1 MNNNK
6 KEELNYHNLNEVI
19 GLSKKML
26 KILYTCV
33 ILAII
38 VFIII
43 LFKNLE
49 IFKVLGSILGVI
61 SPFFIGLVVAWLL
74 DPAVT
79 YLQKK
84 NVKRS
89 IGTIVV
95 FFVFILILYLFFRIM
110 LPLLYTQLN
119 EFITNSLPTLIKSTS
134 TFIENLF
141 NKLETTGFDFT
152 SVETSVYKA
161 LENFG
166 VDLTTGLPKLALNVV
181 STLVS
186 SIGTFGLGLIVGFYL
201 LIDFE
206 GVKKIFNYIP
216 IKNRDAFNYIIGKL
230 NSAFRSFVQG
240 TLFISL
246 IIMILSA
253 IFYGIIGLPSALL
266 FGLICGITNIIPY
279 IGPWIG
285 GGICVIVGLTVS
297 PLTGILAGVVAFAI
311 QQVDGMILQPLIMS
325 KTMKLHPVTIMIGL
339 LIFGYLFGILGMIFA
354 TPIMASIK
362 IIASY
367 YNEKYNL
374 IGRLKENLLLNK
386 FYFERNKL

>member
-1 MNNNK
+1 MNDNK

-38 VFIII
+38 VFVII

-61 SPFFIGLVVAWLL
+61 SPFFIGLVIAWLL

-95 FFVFILILYLFFRIM
+95 FFVFILILYLLFRIM

-119 EFITNSLPTLIKSTS
+119 EFITNSLPTLIKSTG

-141 NKLETTGFDFT
+141 TKLEATGFDFT

-161 LENFG
+161 LENIG
-166 VDLTTGLPKLALNVV
+166 VDLTTGLPKAALNVV

-216 IKNRDAFNYIIGKL
+216 IKNKEGFNYIIGKL
-230 NSAFRSFVQG
+230 NIAFRSFVQG

-246 IIMILSA
+246 IIMILSS

-285 GGICVIVGLTVS
+285 GAICVIVGLTVS

-339 LIFGYLFGILGMIFA
+339 LVFGYLFGILGMIFA
-354 TPIMASIK
+354 TPIMASVK

-374 IGRLKENLLLNK
+374 IGRLKEKTNI
-386 FYFERNKL
+386 

>member
-26 KILYTCV
+26 KILYTCI

-61 SPFFIGLVVAWLL
+61 SPFFIGLVIAWLL

-95 FFVFILILYLFFRIM
+95 FFVFILILYLLFRIM

-119 EFITNSLPTLIKSTS
+119 EFITNSLPTLIKSTG

-141 NKLETTGFDFT
+141 TKLEATGFDFT

-161 LENFG
+161 LENIG
-166 VDLTTGLPKLALNVV
+166 VDLTTGLPKAALNVV

-216 IKNRDAFNYIIGKL
+216 IKNKEGFNYIIGKL
-230 NSAFRSFVQG
+230 NIAFRSFVQG

-246 IIMILSA
+246 IIMILSS

-285 GGICVIVGLTVS
+285 GAICVIVGLTVS

-339 LIFGYLFGILGMIFA
+339 LVFGYLFGILGMIFA
-354 TPIMASIK
+354 TPVMASVK

-374 IGRLKENLLLNK
+374 IGRLKEKTNI
-386 FYFERNKL
+386 

>member
-49 IFKVLGSILGVI
+49 IFKVLGSILGVVI
-61 SPFFIGLVVAWLL
+61 AWLL

-95 FFVFILILYLFFRIM
+95 FFVFILILYLLFRIM

-119 EFITNSLPTLIKSTS
+119 EFITNSLPTLIKSTG

-141 NKLETTGFDFT
+141 TKLEATGFDFT

-161 LENFG
+161 LENIG
-166 VDLTTGLPKLALNVV
+166 VDLTTGLPKAALNVV

-216 IKNRDAFNYIIGKL
+216 IKNKEGFNYIIGKL
-230 NSAFRSFVQG
+230 NIAFRSFVQG

-246 IIMILSA
+246 IIMILSS

-285 GGICVIVGLTVS
+285 GAICVIVGLTVS
-297 PLTGILAGVVAFAI
+297 PVTGILAGVVAFAI

-339 LIFGYLFGILGMIFA
+339 LVFGYLFGILGMIFA
-354 TPIMASIK
+354 TPIMASVK

-374 IGRLKENLLLNK
+374 IGRLKEKTNI
-386 FYFERNKL
+386 

>member
-26 KILYTCV
+26 KILYTCI

-61 SPFFIGLVVAWLL
+61 SPFFIGLVIAWLL

-95 FFVFILILYLFFRIM
+95 FFVFILILYLLFRIM

-119 EFITNSLPTLIKSTS
+119 EFITNSLPTLIKSTG

-141 NKLETTGFDFT
+141 TKLEATGFDFT

-161 LENFG
+161 LENIG
-166 VDLTTGLPKLALNVV
+166 VDLTTGLPKAALNVV

-216 IKNRDAFNYIIGKL
+216 IKNKEGFNYIIGKL
-230 NSAFRSFVQG
+230 NIAFRSFVQG

-246 IIMILSA
+246 IIMILSS

-285 GGICVIVGLTVS
+285 GAICVIVGLTVS

-339 LIFGYLFGILGMIFA
+339 LVFGYLFGILGMIFA

-374 IGRLKENLLLNK
+374 IGRLKEKTNA
-386 FYFERNKL
+386 

>member
-38 VFIII
+38 VFVII

-61 SPFFIGLVVAWLL
+61 SPFFIGLVIAWLL

-95 FFVFILILYLFFRIM
+95 FFVFILILYLLFRIM

-119 EFITNSLPTLIKSTS
+119 EFITNSLPTLIKSTG

-141 NKLETTGFDFT
+141 TKLEATGFDFT

-161 LENFG
+161 LENIG
-166 VDLTTGLPKLALNVV
+166 VDLTTGLPKAALNVV

-216 IKNRDAFNYIIGKL
+216 IKNKEGFNYIIEKL
-230 NSAFRSFVQG
+230 NIAFRSFVQG

-246 IIMILSA
+246 IIMILSS

-285 GGICVIVGLTVS
+285 GAICVIVGLTVS

-339 LIFGYLFGILGMIFA
+339 LVFGYLFGILGMIFA

-374 IGRLKENLLLNK
+374 IGKLKEKTNI
-386 FYFERNKL
+386 

>member
-38 VFIII
+38 VFVII

-61 SPFFIGLVVAWLL
+61 SPFFIGLVIAWLL

-95 FFVFILILYLFFRIM
+95 FFVFILILYLLFRIM

-119 EFITNSLPTLIKSTS
+119 EFITNSLPTLIKSTG

-141 NKLETTGFDFT
+141 TKLEASGFDFT

-161 LENFG
+161 LENIG
-166 VDLTTGLPKLALNVV
+166 VDLTTGLPKAALNVV

-216 IKNRDAFNYIIGKL
+216 IKNKEGFNYIIGKL
-230 NSAFRSFVQG
+230 NIAFRSFVQG

-246 IIMILSA
+246 IIMILSS

-285 GGICVIVGLTVS
+285 GAICVIVGLTVS

-339 LIFGYLFGILGMIFA
+339 LVFGYLFGILGMIFA
-354 TPIMASIK
+354 TPIMASVK

-374 IGRLKENLLLNK
+374 IEKLKEKTNA
-386 FYFERNKL
+386 

>member
-61 SPFFIGLVVAWLL
+61 SPFFIGLVIAWLL

-95 FFVFILILYLFFRIM
+95 FFVFILILYLLFRIM

-119 EFITNSLPTLIKSTS
+119 EFITNSLPTLIKSTG

-141 NKLETTGFDFT
+141 TKLEATGFDFT

-161 LENFG
+161 LENIG
-166 VDLTTGLPKLALNVV
+166 VDLTTGLPKAALNVV

-216 IKNRDAFNYIIGKL
+216 IKNKEGFNYIIGKL
-230 NSAFRSFVQG
+230 NIAFRSFVQG

-246 IIMILSA
+246 IIMILSS

-285 GGICVIVGLTVS
+285 GAICVIVGLTVN

-339 LIFGYLFGILGMIFA
+339 LVFGYLFGILGMIFA
-354 TPIMASIK
+354 TPIMASVK

-374 IGRLKENLLLNK
+374 IGRLKEKTNI
-386 FYFERNKL
+386 

>member
-38 VFIII
+38 VFVII

-61 SPFFIGLVVAWLL
+61 SPFFIGLVIAWLL

-95 FFVFILILYLFFRIM
+95 FFVFILILYLLFRIM

-119 EFITNSLPTLIKSTS
+119 EFITNSLPTLIKSTG

-141 NKLETTGFDFT
+141 TKLEATGFDFT

-161 LENFG
+161 LENIG
-166 VDLTTGLPKLALNVV
+166 VDLTTGLPKAALNVV

-216 IKNRDAFNYIIGKL
+216 IKNKEGFNYIIGKL
-230 NSAFRSFVQG
+230 NIAFRSFVQG

-246 IIMILSA
+246 IIMILSS

-285 GGICVIVGLTVS
+285 GAICVIVGLTVS

-325 KTMKLHPVTIMIGL
+325 KTMKLHPVIIMIGL
-339 LIFGYLFGILGMIFA
+339 LVFGYLFGILGMIFA

-374 IGRLKENLLLNK
+374 IGKLKEKTNA
-386 FYFERNKL
+386 

>member
-38 VFIII
+38 VFVII

-61 SPFFIGLVVAWLL
+61 SPFFIGLVIAWLL

-95 FFVFILILYLFFRIM
+95 FFVFILILYLLFRIM

-119 EFITNSLPTLIKSTS
+119 EFITNSLPTLIKSTG

-141 NKLETTGFDFT
+141 TKLEATGFDFT

-161 LENFG
+161 LENIG
-166 VDLTTGLPKLALNVV
+166 VDLTTGLPKAALNVV

-216 IKNRDAFNYIIGKL
+216 IKNKEGFNYIIGKL
-230 NSAFRSFVQG
+230 NIAFRSFVQG

-246 IIMILSA
+246 IIMILSS

-285 GGICVIVGLTVS
+285 GAICVIVGLTVS
-297 PLTGILAGVVAFAI
+297 PVTGILAGVVAFAI

-339 LIFGYLFGILGMIFA
+339 LVFGYLFGILGMIFA

-374 IGRLKENLLLNK
+374 IGRLKEKTNI
-386 FYFERNKL
+386 

>member
-38 VFIII
+38 VFVII

-61 SPFFIGLVVAWLL
+61 SPFFIGLVIAWLL

-95 FFVFILILYLFFRIM
+95 FFVFILILYLLFRIM

-119 EFITNSLPTLIKSTS
+119 EFITNSLPTLIKSTG

-141 NKLETTGFDFT
+141 TKLEATGFDFT

-161 LENFG
+161 LENIG
-166 VDLTTGLPKLALNVV
+166 VDLTTGLPKAALNVV

-216 IKNRDAFNYIIGKL
+216 IRNKEGFNYIIGKL
-230 NSAFRSFVQG
+230 NIAFRSFVQG

-246 IIMILSA
+246 IIMILSS

-285 GGICVIVGLTVS
+285 GAICVIVGLTVS
-297 PLTGILAGVVAFAI
+297 PVTGILAGVVAFAI

-339 LIFGYLFGILGMIFA
+339 LVFGYLFGILGMIFA
-354 TPIMASIK
+354 TPIMASVK

-374 IGRLKENLLLNK
+374 IGRLKEKTNI
-386 FYFERNKL
+386 

>member
-61 SPFFIGLVVAWLL
+61 SPFFIGLVIAWLL

-95 FFVFILILYLFFRIM
+95 FFVFILILYLLFRIM

-119 EFITNSLPTLIKSTS
+119 EFITNSLPTLIKSTG

-141 NKLETTGFDFT
+141 TKLEATGFDFT

-161 LENFG
+161 LENIG
-166 VDLTTGLPKLALNVV
+166 VDLTTGLPKAALNVV

-216 IKNRDAFNYIIGKL
+216 IKNKEGFNYIIGKL
-230 NSAFRSFVQG
+230 NIAFRSFVQG

-246 IIMILSA
+246 IIMILSS

-285 GGICVIVGLTVS
+285 GAICVIVGLTVS

-339 LIFGYLFGILGMIFA
+339 LVFGYLFGILGMIFA
-354 TPIMASIK
+354 TPIMASVK

-374 IGRLKENLLLNK
+374 IGKLKEKTNI
-386 FYFERNKL
+386 

>member
-26 KILYTCV
+26 KILYTCI

-49 IFKVLGSILGVI
+49 IFKVLGSILSVI
-61 SPFFIGLVVAWLL
+61 SPFFIGLVIAWLL

-95 FFVFILILYLFFRIM
+95 FFVFILILYLLFRIM

-119 EFITNSLPTLIKSTS
+119 EFITNSLPTLIKSTG

-141 NKLETTGFDFT
+141 TKLETTGFDFT

-161 LENFG
+161 LENIG
-166 VDLTTGLPKLALNVV
+166 VDLTTGLPKAALNVV

-216 IKNRDAFNYIIGKL
+216 IKNKEGFNYIIGKL
-230 NSAFRSFVQG
+230 NIAFRSFVQG

-246 IIMILSA
+246 IIMILSS

-285 GGICVIVGLTVS
+285 GAICVIVGLTVS

-339 LIFGYLFGILGMIFA
+339 LVFGYLFGILGMIFA

-374 IGRLKENLLLNK
+374 IGKLKEKTNA
-386 FYFERNKL
+386 

>member
-26 KILYTCV
+26 KILYTCI

-61 SPFFIGLVVAWLL
+61 SPFFIGLVIAWLL

-95 FFVFILILYLFFRIM
+95 FFVFILILYLLFRIM

-119 EFITNSLPTLIKSTS
+119 EFITNSLPTLIKSTG

-141 NKLETTGFDFT
+141 TKLEATGFDFT

-161 LENFG
+161 LENIG
-166 VDLTTGLPKLALNVV
+166 VDLTTGLPKAALNVV

-216 IKNRDAFNYIIGKL
+216 IKNKEGFNYIIGKL
-230 NSAFRSFVQG
+230 NIAFRSFVQG

-246 IIMILSA
+246 IIMILSS

-285 GGICVIVGLTVS
+285 GAICVIVGLTVS

-339 LIFGYLFGILGMIFA
+339 LVFGYLFGILGMIFA
-354 TPIMASIK
+354 TPVMASVK

-374 IGRLKENLLLNK
+374 IGRLKEMTNI
-386 FYFERNKL
+386 

>member
-61 SPFFIGLVVAWLL
+61 SPFFIGLVIAWLL

-95 FFVFILILYLFFRIM
+95 FFVFILILYLLFRIM

-119 EFITNSLPTLIKSTS
+119 EFITNSLPTLIKSTG

-141 NKLETTGFDFT
+141 TKLEATGFDFT

-161 LENFG
+161 LENIG
-166 VDLTTGLPKLALNVV
+166 VDLTTGLPKAALNVV

-216 IKNRDAFNYIIGKL
+216 IKNKEGFDYIIGKL
-230 NSAFRSFVQG
+230 NIAFRSFAQG

-246 IIMILSA
+246 IIMILSS

-285 GGICVIVGLTVS
+285 GAICVIVGLTVS

-339 LIFGYLFGILGMIFA
+339 LVFGYLFGILGMIFA
-354 TPIMASIK
+354 TPIMASVK

-374 IGRLKENLLLNK
+374 IGRLKEKTNI
-386 FYFERNKL
+386 

>member
-38 VFIII
+38 VFVII

-61 SPFFIGLVVAWLL
+61 SPFFIGLVIAWLL

-95 FFVFILILYLFFRIM
+95 FFVFILILYLLFRIM

-119 EFITNSLPTLIKSTS
+119 EFITNSLPTLIKSTG

-141 NKLETTGFDFT
+141 TKLEATGFDFT

-161 LENFG
+161 LENIG
-166 VDLTTGLPKLALNVV
+166 VDLTTGLPKAALNVV

-216 IKNRDAFNYIIGKL
+216 IKNKEGFNYIIGKL
-230 NSAFRSFVQG
+230 NIAFRSFVQG

-246 IIMILSA
+246 IIMILSS

-285 GGICVIVGLTVS
+285 GAICVIVGLTVS

-339 LIFGYLFGILGMIFA
+339 LVFGYLFDILGMIFA

-374 IGRLKENLLLNK
+374 IGKLKEKTNA
-386 FYFERNKL
+386 

>member
-38 VFIII
+38 VFVII

-61 SPFFIGLVVAWLL
+61 SPFFIGLVIAWLL

-95 FFVFILILYLFFRIM
+95 FFVFILILYLLFRIM

-119 EFITNSLPTLIKSTS
+119 EFITNSLPTLIKSTG

-141 NKLETTGFDFT
+141 TKLEATGFDFT

-161 LENFG
+161 LENIG
-166 VDLTTGLPKLALNVV
+166 VDLTTGLPKAALNVV

-216 IKNRDAFNYIIGKL
+216 IKNKEGFNYIIGKL
-230 NSAFRSFVQG
+230 NIAFRSFVQG

-246 IIMILSA
+246 IIMILSS

-266 FGLICGITNIIPY
+266 FGLICGITNIIQY

-285 GGICVIVGLTVS
+285 GAICVIVGLTVN

-339 LIFGYLFGILGMIFA
+339 LEFGYLFGILVMIFA
-354 TPIMASIK
+354 TPIMSSVK

-374 IGRLKENLLLNK
+374 IGRLKEKTNI
-386 FYFERNKL
+386 

>member
-19 GLSKKML
+19 GLSKIML
-26 KILYTCV
+26 KLLYTCV

-38 VFIII
+38 VFVII

-61 SPFFIGLVVAWLL
+61 SPFFIGLVIAWLL

-95 FFVFILILYLFFRIM
+95 FFVFILILYLLFRIM

-119 EFITNSLPTLIKSTS
+119 EFITNSLPTLIKSTG

-141 NKLETTGFDFT
+141 TKLEATGFDFT

-161 LENFG
+161 LENIG
-166 VDLTTGLPKLALNVV
+166 VDLTTGLPKAALNVV

-216 IKNRDAFNYIIGKL
+216 IKNKEGFNYIIGKL
-230 NSAFRSFVQG
+230 NIAFRSFVQG

-246 IIMILSA
+246 IIMILSS

-285 GGICVIVGLTVS
+285 GAICVIVGLTVS

-339 LIFGYLFGILGMIFA
+339 LVFGYLFGILGMIFA

-374 IGRLKENLLLNK
+374 IGKLKEK
-386 FYFERNKL
+386 TKA

>member
-38 VFIII
+38 VFVII

-61 SPFFIGLVVAWLL
+61 SPFFIGLVIAWLL

-95 FFVFILILYLFFRIM
+95 FFVFILILYLLFRIM

-119 EFITNSLPTLIKSTS
+119 EFITNSLPTLIKSTG

-141 NKLETTGFDFT
+141 TKLEATGFDFT

-161 LENFG
+161 LENIG
-166 VDLTTGLPKLALNVV
+166 VDLTTGLPKAALNVV

-216 IKNRDAFNYIIGKL
+216 IKNKEGFNYIIGKL
-230 NSAFRSFVQG
+230 NIAFRSFVQG

-246 IIMILSA
+246 IIMILSS

-285 GGICVIVGLTVS
+285 GAICVIVGLTVN

-339 LIFGYLFGILGMIFA
+339 LVFGYLFGILGMIFA
-354 TPIMASIK
+354 TPIMASVK

-374 IGRLKENLLLNK
+374 IGRLKEKTNI
-386 FYFERNKL
+386 

>member
-6 KEELNYHNLNEVI
+6 KEELNYHNLNEEI

-38 VFIII
+38 VFVII

-61 SPFFIGLVVAWLL
+61 SPFFIGLVIAWLL

-95 FFVFILILYLFFRIM
+95 FFVFILILYLLFRIM

-119 EFITNSLPTLIKSTS
+119 EFITNSLPTLIKSTG

-141 NKLETTGFDFT
+141 TKLEATGFDFT

-161 LENFG
+161 LENIG
-166 VDLTTGLPKLALNVV
+166 VDLTTGLPKAALNVV

-216 IKNRDAFNYIIGKL
+216 IKNKEGFNYIIGKL
-230 NSAFRSFVQG
+230 NIAFRSFVQG

-246 IIMILSA
+246 IIMILSS

-285 GGICVIVGLTVS
+285 GAICVIVGLTVS

-339 LIFGYLFGILGMIFA
+339 LVFGYLFGILGMIFA

-374 IGRLKENLLLNK
+374 IGKLKEKTNA
-386 FYFERNKL
+386 

>member
-38 VFIII
+38 VFVII

-61 SPFFIGLVVAWLL
+61 SPFFIGLVIAWLL

-95 FFVFILILYLFFRIM
+95 FFVFILILYLLFRIM

-119 EFITNSLPTLIKSTS
+119 EFITNSLPTLIKSTG

-141 NKLETTGFDFT
+141 TKLEATGIDFT

-161 LENFG
+161 LENIG
-166 VDLTTGLPKLALNVV
+166 VDLTTGLPKAALNVV

-216 IKNRDAFNYIIGKL
+216 IKNKEGFNYIIGKL
-230 NSAFRSFVQG
+230 NIAFRSFVQG

-246 IIMILSA
+246 IIMILSS

-285 GGICVIVGLTVS
+285 GAICVIVGLTVS

-339 LIFGYLFGILGMIFA
+339 LVFGYLFGILGMIFA

-374 IGRLKENLLLNK
+374 IGKLKEKTNI
-386 FYFERNKL
+386 

>member
-61 SPFFIGLVVAWLL
+61 SPFFIGLVIAWLL

-95 FFVFILILYLFFRIM
+95 FFVFILILYLLFRIM

-119 EFITNSLPTLIKSTS
+119 EFITNSLPTLIKSTG

-141 NKLETTGFDFT
+141 TKLEATGFDFT

-161 LENFG
+161 LENIG
-166 VDLTTGLPKLALNVV
+166 VDLTTGLPKAALNVV

-216 IKNRDAFNYIIGKL
+216 IKNKEWFDYIIGKL
-230 NSAFRSFVQG
+230 NIAFRSFVQG

-246 IIMILSA
+246 IILILSS
-253 IFYGIIGLPSALL
+253 IFYGIFGLPSALL

-285 GGICVIVGLTVS
+285 GAICVIVGLTVS

-339 LIFGYLFGILGMIFA
+339 LVFGYLFGILGMIFA
-354 TPIMASIK
+354 TPIMASVK

-374 IGRLKENLLLNK
+374 IGRLKEKTNI
-386 FYFERNKL
+386 

>member
-38 VFIII
+38 VFVII

-61 SPFFIGLVVAWLL
+61 SPFFIGLVIAWLL

-95 FFVFILILYLFFRIM
+95 FFVFILILYLLFRIM

-119 EFITNSLPTLIKSTS
+119 EFITNSLPTLIKSTG

-141 NKLETTGFDFT
+141 TKLEATGFDFT
-152 SVETSVYKA
+152 SIETSVYKA
-161 LENFG
+161 LENIG
-166 VDLTTGLPKLALNVV
+166 VDLTTGLPKAALNVV

-216 IKNRDAFNYIIGKL
+216 IKNKEGFNYIIGKL
-230 NSAFRSFVQG
+230 NIAFRSFVQG

-246 IIMILSA
+246 IIMILSS

-285 GGICVIVGLTVS
+285 GAICVIVGLTVS

-339 LIFGYLFGILGMIFA
+339 LVFGYLFGILGMIFA

-374 IGRLKENLLLNK
+374 IGKLKEKTNI
-386 FYFERNKL
+386 

>member
-38 VFIII
+38 VFVII

-49 IFKVLGSILGVI
+49 VFKVLGSILSVI
-61 SPFFIGLVVAWLL
+61 SPFFIGLVIAWLL

-95 FFVFILILYLFFRIM
+95 FFVFILILYLLFRIM

-119 EFITNSLPTLIKSTS
+119 EFITNSLPTLIKSTG

-141 NKLETTGFDFT
+141 TKLEATGFDFT

-161 LENFG
+161 LENIG
-166 VDLTTGLPKLALNVV
+166 VDLTTGLPKAALNVV

-216 IKNRDAFNYIIGKL
+216 IKNKEGFNYIIGKL
-230 NSAFRSFVQG
+230 NIAFRSFVQG

-246 IIMILSA
+246 IIMILSS

-339 LIFGYLFGILGMIFA
+339 LVFGYLFGILGMIFA

-374 IGRLKENLLLNK
+374 IGRLKEKTNA
-386 FYFERNKL
+386 

>member
-38 VFIII
+38 VFVII

-61 SPFFIGLVVAWLL
+61 SPFFIGLVIAWLL

-95 FFVFILILYLFFRIM
+95 FFVFILILYLLFRIM

-119 EFITNSLPTLIKSTS
+119 EFITNSLPTLIKSTG

-141 NKLETTGFDFT
+141 TKLEATGFDFT

-161 LENFG
+161 LENIG
-166 VDLTTGLPKLALNVV
+166 VDLTTGLPKAALNVV

-216 IKNRDAFNYIIGKL
+216 IKNKEGFNYIIGKL
-230 NSAFRSFVQG
+230 NIAFRSFVQG

-246 IIMILSA
+246 IIMILSS

-285 GGICVIVGLTVS
+285 GAICVSVGLTVS

-339 LIFGYLFGILGMIFA
+339 LVFGYLFGILGMIFA

-374 IGRLKENLLLNK
+374 IGKLKEK
-386 FYFERNKL
+386 TKA

>member
-26 KILYTCV
+26 KILYTCI

-49 IFKVLGSILGVI
+49 IFKVLGSILSVI
-61 SPFFIGLVVAWLL
+61 SPFFIGLVIAWLL

-95 FFVFILILYLFFRIM
+95 FFVFILILYLLFRIM

-119 EFITNSLPTLIKSTS
+119 EFITNSLPTLIKSTG

-141 NKLETTGFDFT
+141 TKLEATGFDFT

-161 LENFG
+161 LENIG
-166 VDLTTGLPKLALNVV
+166 VDLTTGLPKAALNVV

-216 IKNRDAFNYIIGKL
+216 IKNKEGFNYIIGKL
-230 NSAFRSFVQG
+230 NIAFRSFVQG

-246 IIMILSA
+246 IIMILSS

-285 GGICVIVGLTVS
+285 GAICVIVGLTVS
-297 PLTGILAGVVAFAI
+297 PVTGILAGVVAFAI

-339 LIFGYLFGILGMIFA
+339 LVFGYLFGILGMIFA
-354 TPIMASIK
+354 TPIMASVK

-374 IGRLKENLLLNK
+374 IGRLKEKTNI
-386 FYFERNKL
+386 

>member
-26 KILYTCV
+26 KILYTCI

-38 VFIII
+38 VFVII

-49 IFKVLGSILGVI
+49 IFKVLGSILSVI
-61 SPFFIGLVVAWLL
+61 SPFFIGLVIAWLL

-95 FFVFILILYLFFRIM
+95 FFVFILILYLLFRIM

-119 EFITNSLPTLIKSTS
+119 EFITNSLPTLIKSTG

-141 NKLETTGFDFT
+141 TKLEATGFDFT

-161 LENFG
+161 LENIG
-166 VDLTTGLPKLALNVV
+166 VDLTTGLPKAALNVV

-216 IKNRDAFNYIIGKL
+216 IKNKEGFNYIIGKL
-230 NSAFRSFVQG
+230 NIAFRSFVQG

-246 IIMILSA
+246 IIMILSS

-339 LIFGYLFGILGMIFA
+339 LVFGYLFGILGMIFA

-374 IGRLKENLLLNK
+374 IGKLKEKTNA
-386 FYFERNKL
+386 

>member
-38 VFIII
+38 VFVII

-61 SPFFIGLVVAWLL
+61 SPFFIGLVIAWLL

-95 FFVFILILYLFFRIM
+95 FFVFILILYLLFRIM

-119 EFITNSLPTLIKSTS
+119 EFITNSLPTLIKSTG

-141 NKLETTGFDFT
+141 TKLEATGFDFT

-161 LENFG
+161 LENIG
-166 VDLTTGLPKLALNVV
+166 VDLTTGLPKAALNVV

-216 IKNRDAFNYIIGKL
+216 IKNKEGFNYIIGKL
-230 NSAFRSFVQG
+230 NIAFRSFVQG

-246 IIMILSA
+246 IIMILSS

-285 GGICVIVGLTVS
+285 GAICVIVGLTVS

-339 LIFGYLFGILGMIFA
+339 LVFGYLFGILGMIFA

-374 IGRLKENLLLNK
+374 IGKLKEKTNA
-386 FYFERNKL
+386 

>member
-38 VFIII
+38 VFVII

-61 SPFFIGLVVAWLL
+61 SPFFIGLVIAWLL

-95 FFVFILILYLFFRIM
+95 FFAFILILYLLFRIM

-119 EFITNSLPTLIKSTS
+119 EFITNSLPTLIKSTG

-141 NKLETTGFDFT
+141 TKLEATGFDFT

-161 LENFG
+161 LENIG
-166 VDLTTGLPKLALNVV
+166 VDLTTGLPKAALNVV

-216 IKNRDAFNYIIGKL
+216 IKNKEGFNYIIGKL
-230 NSAFRSFVQG
+230 NIAFRSFVQG

-246 IIMILSA
+246 IIMILSS

-285 GGICVIVGLTVS
+285 GAICVIVGLTVS

-339 LIFGYLFGILGMIFA
+339 LVFGYLFGILGMIFA

-374 IGRLKENLLLNK
+374 IGKLKEK
-386 FYFERNKL
+386 TKA

>member
-26 KILYTCV
+26 KILYTCI

-61 SPFFIGLVVAWLL
+61 SPFFIGLVIAWLL

-95 FFVFILILYLFFRIM
+95 FFVFILILYLLFRIM

-119 EFITNSLPTLIKSTS
+119 EFITNSLPTLIKSTG

-141 NKLETTGFDFT
+141 TKLEATGFDFT

-161 LENFG
+161 LENIG
-166 VDLTTGLPKLALNVV
+166 VDLTTGLPKAALNVV

-216 IKNRDAFNYIIGKL
+216 IKNKEGFNYIIGKL
-230 NSAFRSFVQG
+230 NIAFRSFVQG

-246 IIMILSA
+246 IIMILSS

-285 GGICVIVGLTVS
+285 GAICVIVGLTVS
-297 PLTGILAGVVAFAI
+297 PVTGILAGVVAFAI

-339 LIFGYLFGILGMIFA
+339 LVFGYLFGILGMIFA

-374 IGRLKENLLLNK
+374 IGKLKEKTNA
-386 FYFERNKL
+386 

>member
-61 SPFFIGLVVAWLL
+61 SPFFIGLVIAWLL

-95 FFVFILILYLFFRIM
+95 FFVFILILYLLFRIM

-119 EFITNSLPTLIKSTS
+119 EFITNSLPTLIKSTG

-141 NKLETTGFDFT
+141 TKLEATGFDFT

-161 LENFG
+161 LENIG
-166 VDLTTGLPKLALNVV
+166 VDLTTGLPKAALNVV

-216 IKNRDAFNYIIGKL
+216 IKNKEGFNYIIGKL
-230 NSAFRSFVQG
+230 NIAFRSFVQG

-246 IIMILSA
+246 IIMILSS

-285 GGICVIVGLTVS
+285 GAICVIVGLTVS
-297 PLTGILAGVVAFAI
+297 PVTGILAGVVAFAI

-339 LIFGYLFGILGMIFA
+339 LVFGYLFGILGMIFA
-354 TPIMASIK
+354 TPIMASVK

-374 IGRLKENLLLNK
+374 IGRLKEKTNA
-386 FYFERNKL
+386 

>member
-26 KILYTCV
+26 KILYTCI

-61 SPFFIGLVVAWLL
+61 SPFFIGLVIAWLL

-95 FFVFILILYLFFRIM
+95 FFVFILILYLLFRIM

-119 EFITNSLPTLIKSTS
+119 EFITNSLPTLIKSTG

-141 NKLETTGFDFT
+141 TKLEATGFDFT

-161 LENFG
+161 LENIG
-166 VDLTTGLPKLALNVV
+166 VDLTTGLPKAALNVV

-216 IKNRDAFNYIIGKL
+216 IKNKEGFDYIIGKL
-230 NSAFRSFVQG
+230 NIAFRSFVQG

-246 IIMILSA
+246 IIMILSS

-285 GGICVIVGLTVS
+285 GAICVIVGLTVS

-339 LIFGYLFGILGMIFA
+339 LVFGYLFGILGMIFA

-374 IGRLKENLLLNK
+374 IGKLKEKTNA
-386 FYFERNKL
+386 

>member
-33 ILAII
+33 ILTII
-38 VFIII
+38 VFVII

-61 SPFFIGLVVAWLL
+61 SPFFIGLVIAWLL

-95 FFVFILILYLFFRIM
+95 FFVFILILYLLFRIM

-119 EFITNSLPTLIKSTS
+119 EFITNSLPTLIKSTG

-141 NKLETTGFDFT
+141 TKLEATGFDFT

-161 LENFG
+161 LENIG
-166 VDLTTGLPKLALNVV
+166 VDLTTGLPKAALNVV

-216 IKNRDAFNYIIGKL
+216 IKNKEGFDYIIGKL
-230 NSAFRSFVQG
+230 NIAFRSFVQG

-246 IIMILSA
+246 IIMILSS

-285 GGICVIVGLTVS
+285 GAICVIVGLTVS

-339 LIFGYLFGILGMIFA
+339 LVFGYLFGILGMIFA
-354 TPIMASIK
+354 TPIMASVK

-374 IGRLKENLLLNK
+374 IGRLKEKTNI
-386 FYFERNKL
+386 

>member
-26 KILYTCV
+26 KILYTCI

-49 IFKVLGSILGVI
+49 IFKVLGSILSVI
-61 SPFFIGLVVAWLL
+61 SPFFIGLVIAWLL

-95 FFVFILILYLFFRIM
+95 FFVFILILYLLFRIM

-119 EFITNSLPTLIKSTS
+119 EFITNSLPTLIKSTG

-141 NKLETTGFDFT
+141 TKLEATGFDFT

-161 LENFG
+161 LENIG
-166 VDLTTGLPKLALNVV
+166 VDLTTGLPKAALNVV

-216 IKNRDAFNYIIGKL
+216 IKNKEGFNYIIGKL
-230 NSAFRSFVQG
+230 NIAFRSFVQG

-246 IIMILSA
+246 IIMILSS

-285 GGICVIVGLTVS
+285 GAICVIVGLTVS

-339 LIFGYLFGILGMIFA
+339 LVFGYLFGILGMIFA

-374 IGRLKENLLLNK
+374 IGRLKEKTNA
-386 FYFERNKL
+386 

>member
-26 KILYTCV
+26 KILYTCI

-61 SPFFIGLVVAWLL
+61 SPFFIGLVIAWLL

-95 FFVFILILYLFFRIM
+95 FFVFILILYLLFRIM

-119 EFITNSLPTLIKSTS
+119 EFITNSLPTLIKSTG

-141 NKLETTGFDFT
+141 TKLEATGFDFT

-161 LENFG
+161 LENIG
-166 VDLTTGLPKLALNVV
+166 VDLTTGLPKAALNVV

-216 IKNRDAFNYIIGKL
+216 IKNKEGFDYIIGKL
-230 NSAFRSFVQG
+230 NIAFRSFVQG

-246 IIMILSA
+246 IIMILSS

-285 GGICVIVGLTVS
+285 GAICVIVGLTVS
-297 PLTGILAGVVAFAI
+297 PVTGILAGVVAFAI

-339 LIFGYLFGILGMIFA
+339 LVFGYLFGILGMIFA
-354 TPIMASIK
+354 TPIMASVK

-374 IGRLKENLLLNK
+374 IGRLKEKTNI
-386 FYFERNKL
+386 

>member
-61 SPFFIGLVVAWLL
+61 SPFFIGLVIAWLL
-74 DPAVT
+74 DSAVT

-95 FFVFILILYLFFRIM
+95 FFVFILILYLLFRIM

-119 EFITNSLPTLIKSTS
+119 EFITNSLPTLIKSTG

-141 NKLETTGFDFT
+141 TKLEATGFDFT

-161 LENFG
+161 LENIG
-166 VDLTTGLPKLALNVV
+166 VDLTTGLPKAALNVV

-216 IKNRDAFNYIIGKL
+216 IKNKEGFNYIIGKL
-230 NSAFRSFVQG
+230 NIAFRSFVQG

-246 IIMILSA
+246 IIMILSS

-285 GGICVIVGLTVS
+285 GAICVIVGLTVS

-339 LIFGYLFGILGMIFA
+339 LVFGYLFGILGMIFA

-374 IGRLKENLLLNK
+374 IGKLKEKTNA
-386 FYFERNKL
+386 

>member
-61 SPFFIGLVVAWLL
+61 SPFFIGLVIAWLL

-95 FFVFILILYLFFRIM
+95 FFVFILILYLLFRIM

-119 EFITNSLPTLIKSTS
+119 EFITNSLPTLIKSTG

-141 NKLETTGFDFT
+141 TKLEATGFDFT

-161 LENFG
+161 LENIG
-166 VDLTTGLPKLALNVV
+166 VDLTTGLPKAALNVV

-216 IKNRDAFNYIIGKL
+216 IKNKEGFNYIIGKL
-230 NSAFRSFVQG
+230 NIAFRSFVQG

-246 IIMILSA
+246 IIMILSS

-285 GGICVIVGLTVS
+285 GAICVIVGLTVS
-297 PLTGILAGVVAFAI
+297 PVTGILAGVVAFAI

-339 LIFGYLFGILGMIFA
+339 LVFGYLFGILGMIFA
-354 TPIMASIK
+354 TPIMASVK

-374 IGRLKENLLLNK
+374 IGRLKEKTNI
-386 FYFERNKL
+386 

>member
-6 KEELNYHNLNEVI
+6 KEELYYHNLNEVI

-38 VFIII
+38 VFVII

-61 SPFFIGLVVAWLL
+61 SPFFIGLVIAWLL
-74 DPAVT
+74 DPAVP

-95 FFVFILILYLFFRIM
+95 FFVFILILYLLFRIM

-119 EFITNSLPTLIKSTS
+119 EFITNSLPTLIKSTG

-141 NKLETTGFDFT
+141 TKLEATGFDFT

-161 LENFG
+161 LENIG
-166 VDLTTGLPKLALNVV
+166 VDLTTGLPKAALNVV

-216 IKNRDAFNYIIGKL
+216 IKNKEGFNYIIGKL
-230 NSAFRSFVQG
+230 NIAFRSFVQG

-246 IIMILSA
+246 IIMILSS

-285 GGICVIVGLTVS
+285 GAICVIVGLTVS

-339 LIFGYLFGILGMIFA
+339 LVFGYLFGILGMIFA
-354 TPIMASIK
+354 TPIMASVK

-374 IGRLKENLLLNK
+374 IGKLKEK
-386 FYFERNKL
+386 TKA

>member
-38 VFIII
+38 VFVII

-61 SPFFIGLVVAWLL
+61 SPFFIGLVIAWLL

-95 FFVFILILYLFFRIM
+95 FFVFILILYLLFRIM

-119 EFITNSLPTLIKSTS
+119 EFITNSLPTLIKSTG

-141 NKLETTGFDFT
+141 TKLEATGFDFT

-161 LENFG
+161 LENIG
-166 VDLTTGLPKLALNVV
+166 VDLTTGLPKAALNFV

-216 IKNRDAFNYIIGKL
+216 IKNKEGFNYIIGKL
-230 NSAFRSFVQG
+230 NIAFRSFVQG

-246 IIMILSA
+246 IIMILSS

-285 GGICVIVGLTVS
+285 GAICVIVGLTVS

-339 LIFGYLFGILGMIFA
+339 LVFGYLFGILGMIFA

-374 IGRLKENLLLNK
+374 IGKLKEK
-386 FYFERNKL
+386 TKA

>member
-38 VFIII
+38 VFVII

-61 SPFFIGLVVAWLL
+61 SPFFIGLVIAWLL

-95 FFVFILILYLFFRIM
+95 FFVFILILYLLFRIM

-119 EFITNSLPTLIKSTS
+119 EFITNSLPTLIKSTG

-141 NKLETTGFDFT
+141 TKLEATGFDFT

-161 LENFG
+161 LENIG
-166 VDLTTGLPKLALNVV
+166 VDLTTGLPKAALNVV

-216 IKNRDAFNYIIGKL
+216 IKNKEGFNYIIGKL
-230 NSAFRSFVQG
+230 NIAFRSFVQG

-246 IIMILSA
+246 IIMILSS

-285 GGICVIVGLTVS
+285 GAICVIVGLTVS

-339 LIFGYLFGILGMIFA
+339 LVFGYLFGILGMIFA
-354 TPIMASIK
+354 TPVMASIK

-374 IGRLKENLLLNK
+374 IGKLKEKTNA
-386 FYFERNKL
+386 